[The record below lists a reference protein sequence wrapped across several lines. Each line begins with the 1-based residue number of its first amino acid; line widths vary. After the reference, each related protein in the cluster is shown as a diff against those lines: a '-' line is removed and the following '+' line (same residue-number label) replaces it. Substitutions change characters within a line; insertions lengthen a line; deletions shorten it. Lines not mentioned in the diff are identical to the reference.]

1 MDLGYSYTQAMV
13 HILWAKDTVMRAL
26 LLEVAIMRIYYF

>member
-1 MDLGYSYTQAMV
+1 MDLVYSYIQIMV
-13 HILWAKDTVMRAL
+13 HILWAKDTTMRTL